1 MSSYLGDTLV
11 HSSFILLNVANN
23 FNPFVLLGPLA
34 NYLYLRLVGGD
45 KQNEPSQE
53 ARYQAKDPHKLGQ
66 LQEWRSEKNSFWPT
80 LTELANPWAW
90 VVIGSGVAG
99 VVVEE
104 GARAYFA

>member
-11 HSSFILLNVANN
+11 HVSFLLLNAANN
-23 FNPFVLLGPLA
+23 FSPFVFLGPLA
-34 NYLYLRLVGGD
+34 NYLYLRFVGGD

-66 LQEWRSEKNSFWPT
+66 LQEWRSEKNSFWPS
-80 LTELANPWAW
+80 LTELVNPWTW
-90 VVIGSGVAG
+90 VVIGSGVLG